1 VFKGLNT
8 SQFIFLGRQ

>member
-8 SQFIFLGRQ
+8 STLVT